1 MSYQTVLSHY
11 DKPQSHSQTQT
22 RWVLPAGKRIF
33 APSIKLMDLDIA
45 PNVPCH
51 FSSSVGVYGCIRRI
65 QIRLNK
71 REITQFNARRM
82 LPLLLASLG
91 NNDYQKGV
99 QSVLFGTGNNVAYD
113 PVSKLLTL
121 ERPVVG
127 EFKHEIL
134 LRHLIDIFNTIQVI
148 DQELEIIIDWMPQN
162 QSKDFLCPVDIDASV
177 SSYTIAQP
185 YLSYETLTN
194 DKVQQP
200 KEVLFREYIQDEW
213 TIDAIATDN
222 TTQPP
227 VGLRSNAYKGKTVQR
242 LILSNTPTSILST
255 PADDLKIL
263 YNLFGTH
270 LSLPQ
275 KQENFAIIVN
285 GENLLTRT
293 NVNDATK
300 LAFTQDSWGS
310 CSATTHAHLNTLNS
324 VLKEFP
330 EGTNNYMNG
339 YFSYA
344 VLELNK
350 FIQQDILVNY
360 TRMSDDSN
368 HPSIASQMI
377 LTGVAEVLCK
387 LDANGSK
394 VYL

>member
-1 MSYQTVLSHY
+1 MSYQSVLSHY
-11 DKPQSHSQTQT
+11 DQPQSHTSGGQT

-33 APSIKLMDLDIA
+33 APSLKLMDLKVT
-45 PNVPCH
+45 PNVPCY

-71 REITQFNARRM
+71 REITQFNARRV
-82 LPLLLASLG
+82 LPLLLASMG

-99 QSVLFGTGNNVAYD
+99 ASVLFGTGNNVSYD
-113 PVSKLLTL
+113 PITRLLTL

-134 LRHLIDIFNTIQVI
+134 LRHLSDILNTIQVI
-148 DQELEIIIDWMPQN
+148 EQELEIIIDWMPTN
-162 QSKDFLCPVDIDASV
+162 QAKDFLCPVDIDSAV
-177 SSYTIAQP
+177 TSYTIDKP

-194 DKVQQP
+194 DKLQQP
-200 KEVLFREYIQDEW
+200 KEVIFREYIQDEW
-213 TIDAIATDN
+213 TVEAINTEN

-227 VGLRSNAYKGKTVQR
+227 IGLRSNAYKGKTIQR
-242 LILSNTPTSILST
+242 LILINTPSSLLSS
-255 PADDLKIL
+255 PSNDLKIL

-310 CSATTHAHLNTLNS
+310 TSATTHAHLNTLTS

-330 EGTNNYMNG
+330 EGTNDYMNG

-344 VLELNK
+344 VLELNR

-360 TRMSDDSN
+360 TRMSDIST
-368 HPSIASQMI
+368 PSMASQLI
-377 LTGVAEVLCK
+377 LSGVAEVLCK